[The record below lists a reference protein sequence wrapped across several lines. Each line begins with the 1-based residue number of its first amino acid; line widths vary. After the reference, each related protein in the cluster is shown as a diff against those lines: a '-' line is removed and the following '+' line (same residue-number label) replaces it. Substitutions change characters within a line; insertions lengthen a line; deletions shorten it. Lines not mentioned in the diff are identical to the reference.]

1 MASEQEIIQAIKSAN
16 DDEIKIRILDQLG
29 HKIKP
34 QHRELIRF
42 LVDLSRDEESRNTS
56 YAVKRALFQIR
67 SRYNITN
74 FPLFLMDPVSLLQ
87 SSDPAYRVKAL
98 EIFEKKNISAEQCY
112 YFLGAIHFEN
122 DPFVLSKIMR
132 VLPRLST
139 HLPTTRIELILQE
152 YLEHSDS
159 RVRAN
164 ALEAYSVISEQSREE
179 QLELLFQCL
188 EDPDQRVRANALRQ
202 LCQDSAENLYDKT
215 WEIIQ
220 KSKNYYSVL
229 SCIELIETYPIKN
242 LEEQLEFARKRL
254 AKLEKEIEPELPNA
268 IPQIHV
274 TDMRQNGPIVIPN
287 LKFGSWVLHLVPM
300 LIAVFIYHQFS
311 KSSELNLTRE
321 LEKSSSEL
329 RQFEKIVE
337 EQATR
342 IKQWKNHR
350 KVLIVDKDLSEKEKL
365 NLFREDG
372 RRLRKNAN
380 AFYNKA
386 KESFDKENYAT
397 TVKLYNALYDVYKDN
412 RLAVDSVRGLSKT
425 QKIQKVMASVRD
437 YLSKK
442 QFLSASKKIQE
453 IRHLMPKKNYEAH
466 IKKIDK
472 LKNEVRN

>member
-1 MASEQEIIQAIKSAN
+1 MASEQEIIQAIRSAN
-16 DDEIKIRILDQLG
+16 NDEIKIRILDQLG

-42 LVDLSRDEESRNTS
+42 LVDLSRDEGPQDIS

-98 EIFEKKNISAEQCY
+98 EIFEKKKITSEQCY
-112 YFLGAIHFEN
+112 YFLGAIYFEN

-139 HLPTTRIELILQE
+139 NLPTTRIELILQE
-152 YLEHSDS
+152 YIEHSDS

-164 ALEAYSVISEQSREE
+164 ALEAYTTVSERSREE
-179 QLELLFQCL
+179 QVGLLFQCL
-188 EDPDQRVRANALRQ
+188 EDPDQRVRSNALRQ
-202 LCQDSAENLYDKT
+202 LCQDSSENLYDKT

-220 KSKNYYSVL
+220 KSKNYYAVL
-229 SCIELIETYPIKN
+229 SCIELIETCPIKK
-242 LEEQLEFARKRL
+242 LDEQLDFARKRL
-254 AKLEKEIEPELPNA
+254 AKLEKELAPKSLNV

-274 TDMRQNGPIVIPN
+274 TDVKQDGPVIIPYAKFASWLVYLLPMLLALIIYHKYSENSRLN
-287 LKFGSWVLHLVPM
+287 LKE
-300 LIAVFIYHQFS
+300 
-311 KSSELNLTRE
+311 ELKKT
-321 LEKSSSEL
+321 SSEL
-329 RQFEKIVE
+329 RQFEKMVE
-337 EQATR
+337 DQKTR
-342 IKQWKNHR
+342 IERLKNYS
-350 KVLIVDKDLSEKEKL
+350 KVLIVDQDLTSKEKL

-372 RRLRKNAN
+372 RRLRTNAN
-380 AFYNKA
+380 AFYRKA
-386 KESFDKENYAT
+386 KESFDKEEYAV

-425 QKIQKVMASVRD
+425 QKIQNVMASVRD
-437 YLSKK
+437 YLSKN

-453 IRHLMPKKNYEAH
+453 IRHLMPKKNYETHVNNIEKAKT
-466 IKKIDK
+466 KKKD
-472 LKNEVRN
+472 